1 MKSFNDYI
9 ELHEV
14 GNQPYKWTK
23 LTTSAYGRHW
33 KATFVT
39 TDNNKEKYIFEAL
52 RVSIGWEVI
61 FHSADAEDYD
71 DYMGVT
77 GTQGTSA
84 VRVFSTVAQ
93 IFEAFVKEITPIK
106 VTFTADKTEGT
117 LRGSRSKIY
126 SRFAKRFAKKHGYDL
141 KEKDAGNETVFIFSS
156 SSSSSTKK
164 GKKNK

>member
-1 MKSFNDYI
+1 MKSFI
-9 ELHEV
+9 QHLHEV

-23 LTTSAYGRHW
+23 LTTSTDSRHW

-39 TDNNKEKYIFEAL
+39 DKDKKKYIFEAL
-52 RVSIGWEVI
+52 KVSIGWEVI
-61 FHSADAEDYD
+61 FHSAYAEDD

-84 VRVFSTVAQ
+84 VRVFGTVAQ

-106 VTFTADKTEGT
+106 ISFTADKTEGT

-141 KEKDAGNETVFIFSS
+141 KEKDAGDETVFIFSS
-156 SSSSSTKK
+156 SKKK
-164 GKKNK
+164 GKEKNK